1 MRTIVTAL
9 LGLSLLAGASA
20 SASAADCKVK
30 GWSESEP
37 GQHPI
42 FVCPD
47 GSTVG

>member
-1 MRTIVTAL
+1 MRTIMTAL
-9 LGLSLLAGASA
+9 LGFSLLAGVSVSA
-20 SASAADCKVK
+20 YAADCHVK

-42 FVCPD
+42 FACPD